1 MSSYRLYLLISGL
14 GSFASRT
21 AFTLNLIYQATVV
34 GLSPLQLVL
43 VGTLMETVCFV
54 AQVPTGVIADLV
66 SRRLSVIVGYL
77 LMGAGLLVWGLLPS
91 FGAILV
97 ANVIW
102 SVGAVCVDGAEEAWA
117 ADEIDP
123 DQVTSAFVRGGQ
135 IGQAGALLGIVAAT
149 GLAVLGLGVPIVVGG
164 VLTLA
169 LGVLLALVMKEERWS
184 PTAAEER
191 TTWRSM
197 RGQIVSGT
205 RAVRHSGML
214 AGIVAGTL
222 FAGMSS
228 EGFDRLSQPLLL
240 GFLPHV
246 STELVFGALTMVAA
260 VGSIVVTGVAGR
272 RLDALHPRRTGRIL
286 ALLEA
291 LTAAGM
297 IWFGLSGRLWLAVTL
312 YLLVRLLRDGAGPI
326 LTVWL
331 VSATTSGS
339 RATVFSIQAQAD
351 ALGQI
356 VGGPPVGVVAQKR
369 SIGVG
374 ISAAGLFLLPAVA
387 LFALA
392 ARRSPAAAIEP
403 QPITS

>member
-1 MSSYRLYLLISGL
+1 MSSYRLYLLINGW
-14 GSFASRT
+14 GSFAGRT

-66 SRRLSVIVGYL
+66 SRRLSVVLGYL
-77 LMGAGLLVWGLLPS
+77 LMGVGLLVWGLFPS
-91 FGAILV
+91 FAAILV

-123 DQVTSAFVRGGQ
+123 DRVTRAFVRGGQ

-149 GLAVLGLGVPIVVGG
+149 GLAVFGLGVPIVAGG

-169 LGVLLALVMKEERWS
+169 LGVLLGFVMTEERWS
-184 PTAAEER
+184 PTATGER
-191 TTWRSM
+191 ATWRSM
-197 RGQIVSGT
+197 RRQVVSGG
-205 RAVRHSGML
+205 RAVRRSGML

-228 EGFDRLSQPLLL
+228 EGFDRLSQPFLLP
-240 GFLPHV
+240 FVHR
-246 STELVFGALTMVAA
+246 TWAFGALAMAA
-260 VGSIVVTGVAGR
+260 ALGSIVVTGVAGR
-272 RLDALHPRRTGRIL
+272 RLHASHPRRTGRVL

-297 IWFGLSGRLWLAVTL
+297 IWFGLSGQVGLAVGL
-312 YLLVRLLRDGAGPI
+312 YLIVRLLRDGAAPI
-326 LTVWL
+326 VSVWL
-331 VSATTSGS
+331 VSATEPGS

-356 VGGPPVGVVAQKR
+356 VGGPPVGVVGQRR
-369 SIGVG
+369 SIGAG
-374 ISAAGLFLLPAVA
+374 ISAAGLFLLPAVG

-392 ARRSPAAAIEP
+392 ARRSPALPPVVDQNLIG
-403 QPITS
+403 S